1 MSCFIFSL
9 QEFEQN
15 LKGKRTKVIHR
26 NLVNLNGLFILEKA
40 LTSLG
45 ISQLWMNSRMN
56 IEMVKS
62 SFTPGALNMTVPL
75 FIVGIQRIDYELVIT
90 HDVNCILQDPSGII
104 LIYLTSITI
113 YISKLSI

>member
-1 MSCFIFSL
+1 M
-9 QEFEQN
+9 
-15 LKGKRTKVIHR
+15 GKEPEVIHR

-90 HDVNCILQDPSGII
+90 HVNCILQDPSGII